1 MKIIKNGNRN
11 LIKYYGKLLYSLYEI
26 IINNNSI
33 EELDTSIIDIND
45 DYSKESNS
53 QTFNEFFKN
62 YFYFYIKRI
71 VNLTNLKKKKM
82 EQLLADLEE
91 DNIKTNT
98 ETYLLDNG
106 EDEDNQNNNIDK
118 FNIISP
124 KQSGNLDDI
133 KINYDKLSEEDKKK
147 YFINLGL
154 KIKINYGKNV
164 PIIELFSKAKEQ
176 NIDPNN
182 YENFLMNELNI
193 SKTQN

>member
-1 MKIIKNGNRN
+1 
-11 LIKYYGKLLYSLYEI
+11 
-26 IINNNSI
+26 
-33 EELDTSIIDIND
+33 
-45 DYSKESNS
+45 
-53 QTFNEFFKN
+53 
-62 YFYFYIKRI
+62 
-71 VNLTNLKKKKM
+71 M

-91 DNIKTNT
+91 DNGKTNT

-106 EDEDNQNNNIDK
+106 EDEDNPNNNIDK

-124 KQSGNLDDI
+124 KQSGNIDNI

-164 PIIELFSKAKEQ
+164 PIIELYSKAKEQ

-182 YENFLMNELNI
+182 YENFLMKELNI